1 MQLAMNI
8 FNASNSKIIFA
19 LKLICLCGGIV
30 GMYFFIRLAPTE
42 PFVVTFIFLIL
53 INNGT
58 VFYAVMWNNVSVI
71 PDTMEEIRRGINLQS
86 QTQAG
91 RQEARKIA
99 RSIASVSVRVGNFRE
114 IERNSALLYLDFV
127 VSNAINLLIGF

>member
-1 MQLAMNI
+1 
-8 FNASNSKIIFA
+8 
-19 LKLICLCGGIV
+19 
-30 GMYFFIRLAPTE
+30 MYFFIRLATTE

-71 PDTMEEIRRGINLQS
+71 PDTKDEIRRAISLQS
-86 QTQAG
+86 KSQAG
-91 RQEARKIA
+91 RQHARKIA
-99 RSIASVSVRVGNFRE
+99 RSIACVSVRVGNFRE